1 MLCQGVLGGWD
12 DPNPKGWMIFMEKRR
27 KMMEDVDPSSIWDGH
42 GGNPGVPE
50 TGIVFVIHNMS

>member
-1 MLCQGVLGGWD
+1 MILDWVFLGSANGRWRFY
-12 DPNPKGWMIFMEKRR
+12 G
-27 KMMEDVDPSSIWDGH
+27 KMMEDVDPFSIWDGH

>member
-1 MLCQGVLGGWD
+1 
-12 DPNPKGWMIFMEKRR
+12 
-27 KMMEDVDPSSIWDGH
+27 MEDVDPSSIWDGH